1 MSGKTVMNTGTDTPM
16 TRPSTPVTRRLR
28 IKHITRVS
36 YAQAAVSSHNEVRMT
51 PLTLPGQTTL
61 DARVL
66 VNPSTPTWSYWD
78 YWGTQVTGFDL
89 MEPHADL
96 TITASSLVETA
107 PPGPMASAPTWAEV
121 TEATANS
128 RLLEHS
134 TPTSRTTIPA
144 ALLERAREA
153 AAGLDPHE
161 TAVAVS
167 NLVADHVSYVPGA
180 TGVNTSAAQ
189 AWEQGAGVCQDIT
202 HLTAGMLRGL
212 GLPTRYV
219 SGYLHPEREAELH
232 RPVAGQS
239 HAWIEYWA
247 GEWTGYDP
255 TNRTRA
261 DESHV
266 VVGRGRDYDDVTPHK
281 GVYRGVAGGPPEVT
295 VEFTRVA

>member
-1 MSGKTVMNTGTDTPM
+1 M
-16 TRPSTPVTRRLR
+16 TRRLR
-28 IKHITRVS
+28 IRHTTRVS

-61 DARVL
+61 DSRLTIRPAA
-66 VNPSTPTWSYWD
+66 TTWSYWD
-78 YWGTQVTGFDL
+78 YWGTQVTAFEL
-89 MEPHADL
+89 MDPHADL
-96 TITASSLVETA
+96 TITASSLVETS
-107 PPGPMASAPTWAEV
+107 PPGELPEAPTWVEVAER
-121 TEATANS
+121 TANS
-128 RLLEHS
+128 RLLEFANP
-134 TPTSRTTIPA
+134 TPRTTVPA
-144 ALLERAREA
+144 KLVKKARKA

-167 NLVADHVSYVPGA
+167 SLVADQVSYLPGV
-180 TGVNTSAAQ
+180 TGVNTSAAE
-189 AWEQGAGVCQDIT
+189 AWDQGAGVCQDIA
-202 HLTAGMLRGL
+202 HLTIALLRGL

-239 HAWIEYWA
+239 HAWVEYWA
-247 GEWTGYDP
+247 GDWHGYDP

-295 VEFTRVA
+295 VEFTRVG

>member
-1 MSGKTVMNTGTDTPM
+1 M
-16 TRPSTPVTRRLR
+16 TRRLR
-28 IKHITRVS
+28 IRHTTRVS

-61 DARVL
+61 DSRVTIR
-66 VNPSTPTWSYWD
+66 PAATTWSYWD
-78 YWGTQVTGFDL
+78 YWGTQVTAFEL
-89 MEPHADL
+89 MDPHADL

-107 PPGPMASAPTWAEV
+107 PPDDLPPALAWPEITDR
-121 TEATANS
+121 TAAS
-128 RLLEHS
+128 RLLEFA
-134 TPTSRTTIPA
+134 TPTVRTTVPPK
-144 ALLERAREA
+144 LLKRARKA

-167 NLVADHVSYVPGA
+167 SLVADRVTYLPGA
-180 TGVNTSAAQ
+180 TGVNTSATE
-189 AWEQGAGVCQDIT
+189 AWEQGAGVCQDIAHVT
-202 HLTAGMLRGL
+202 IALLRGL

-219 SGYLHPEREAELH
+219 SGYLHPERDAELH

-239 HAWIEYWA
+239 HAWVEYWA
-247 GEWTGYDP
+247 GDWHGYDP

-281 GVYRGVAGGPPEVT
+281 GIYRGVAGGPPEVT

>member
-1 MSGKTVMNTGTDTPM
+1 M
-16 TRPSTPVTRRLR
+16 TRRLR
-28 IKHITRVS
+28 IRHTTRVS

-61 DARVL
+61 DSRLTIRPAA
-66 VNPSTPTWSYWD
+66 TTWSYWD
-78 YWGTQVTGFDL
+78 YWGTQVTAFEL
-89 MEPHADL
+89 MDPHADL
-96 TITASSLVETA
+96 TITASSLVETS
-107 PPGPMASAPTWAEV
+107 PPGGLPEAPTWAEV
-121 TEATANS
+121 AEQTANS
-128 RLLEHS
+128 RLLEFANP
-134 TPTSRTTIPA
+134 TPRTTVPA
-144 ALLERAREA
+144 KLVKKARKA

-167 NLVADHVSYVPGA
+167 SLVADQVSYLPGV
-180 TGVNTSAAQ
+180 TGVNTSAAE
-189 AWEQGAGVCQDIT
+189 AWDQGAGVCQDIA
-202 HLTAGMLRGL
+202 HLTIALLRGL

-219 SGYLHPEREAELH
+219 SGYLQPEREAELH

-239 HAWIEYWA
+239 HAWVEYWA
-247 GEWTGYDP
+247 GDWHGYDP

-295 VEFTRVA
+295 VEFTRVG

>member
-1 MSGKTVMNTGTDTPM
+1 M
-16 TRPSTPVTRRLR
+16 TRRLR
-28 IKHITRVS
+28 IKHITKVS
-36 YAQAAVSSHNEVRMT
+36 YAQPAASSHNEVRMT

-61 DARVL
+61 DARVSIA
-66 VNPSTPTWSYWD
+66 PATATWSYWD

-89 MEPHADL
+89 MDPHADV

-107 PPGPMASAPTWAEV
+107 PTEPLPDAPDW
-121 TEATANS
+121 TEIAARTANS
-128 RLLEHS
+128 RLLEFANA
-134 TPTSRTTIPA
+134 TSRTTVPA
-144 ALLERAREA
+144 GLVERAREA
-153 AAGLDPHE
+153 SAGLDPHQ
-161 TAVAVS
+161 TAIAVS
-167 NLVADHVSYVPGA
+167 GLVADRVSYIPGA
-180 TGVNTSAAQ
+180 TGVNTSAAE
-189 AWEQGAGVCQDIT
+189 AWEQGAGVCQDIAHVT
-202 HLTAGMLRGL
+202 IALLRAI

-247 GEWTGYDP
+247 GDWSGYDP

-281 GVYRGVAGGPPEVT
+281 GIYRGVAGGPPEVT
-295 VEFTRVA
+295 VEFTRVG

>member
-1 MSGKTVMNTGTDTPM
+1 MTPENTKRVLGTPH
-16 TRPSTPVTRRLR
+16 RLR
-28 IKHITRVS
+28 IRHVTRVP
-36 YAQAAVSSHNEVRMT
+36 YAQPAASSHNEVRMT
-51 PLTLPGQTTL
+51 PLTLPTQTTL

-96 TITASSLVETA
+96 TITATSLVETSPPDPVPQA
-107 PPGPMASAPTWAEV
+107 PAWAEV
-121 TEATANS
+121 AEATQRT
-128 RLLEHS
+128 RLLEYAA
-134 TPTSRTTIPA
+134 PTSRTTVTD
-144 ALLERAREA
+144 ALVERAREA

-167 NLVADHVSYVPGA
+167 SLVADRVSYVPGS
-180 TGVNTSAAQ
+180 TGVTTSAAE
-189 AWEQGAGVCQDIT
+189 AWEQGAGVCQDIA
-202 HLTAGMLRGL
+202 HLTLGLLRGL
-212 GLPTRYV
+212 GLPARYV

-239 HAWIEYWA
+239 HAWVEYWA
-247 GEWTGYDP
+247 GDWTGYDP

-281 GVYRGVAGGPPEVT
+281 GVYRGVPGGPPEVT

>member
-1 MSGKTVMNTGTDTPM
+1 MA
-16 TRPSTPVTRRLR
+16 RRLT
-28 IKHITRVS
+28 IKHVTRVS
-36 YAQAAVSSHNEVRMT
+36 YAQPAASSHNEVRMT

-61 DARVL
+61 DSRVT
-66 VNPSTPTWSYWD
+66 VSPATSTWSYWD

-89 MEPHADL
+89 LDPHGDL

-107 PPGPMASAPTWAEV
+107 PPDPLPESPTWAELS
-121 TEATANS
+121 ESTASS
-128 RLLEHS
+128 RLLEFAG
-134 TPTSRTTIPA
+134 PTARTTVPA
-144 ALLERAREA
+144 KLLKKARKA

-167 NLVADHVSYVPGA
+167 ALVADRVTYLPGA
-180 TGVNTSAAQ
+180 TGVTTSAAE
-189 AWEQGAGVCQDIT
+189 AWEQGAGVCQDIAHVT
-202 HLTAGMLRGL
+202 IALLRGL

-247 GEWTGYDP
+247 GDWCGYDP

-281 GVYRGVAGGPPEVT
+281 GIYRGVPGGPPEVT

>member
-1 MSGKTVMNTGTDTPM
+1 M
-16 TRPSTPVTRRLR
+16 TRRLR
-28 IKHITRVS
+28 IRHTTRVS

-61 DARVL
+61 DSRVTIR
-66 VNPSTPTWSYWD
+66 PAATTWSYWD
-78 YWGTQVTGFDL
+78 YWGTQVTAFEL
-89 MEPHADL
+89 MDPHADL

-107 PPGPMASAPTWAEV
+107 PPGELPEAPAWGEVAEK
-121 TEATANS
+121 TATS
-128 RLLEHS
+128 RLLEFANP
-134 TPTSRTTIPA
+134 TPRTTVPPK
-144 ALLERAREA
+144 LVKKARKA

-167 NLVADHVSYVPGA
+167 SLVADRVAYLPGV
-180 TGVNTSAAQ
+180 TGVNTSATE
-189 AWEQGAGVCQDIT
+189 AWDQGAGVCQDIA
-202 HLTAGMLRGL
+202 HLTIALLRGL

-247 GEWTGYDP
+247 GDWHGYDP

-295 VEFTRVA
+295 VEFTRVG

>member
-1 MSGKTVMNTGTDTPM
+1 M
-16 TRPSTPVTRRLR
+16 STPVTRRLR
-28 IKHITRVS
+28 IRHTTRVS

-61 DARVL
+61 DARVT
-66 VNPSTPTWSYWD
+66 VNPTTPTWSYWD

-89 MEPHADL
+89 MEPHEDL

-107 PPGPMASAPTWAEV
+107 PPGPQAPAPTWAEV
-121 TEATANS
+121 ARTTANS
-128 RLLEHS
+128 RLLEYTS
-134 TPTSRTTIPA
+134 PTGRTTVTRE
-144 ALLERAREA
+144 LVERARSA
-153 AAGLDPHE
+153 STGLDPHE

-167 NLVADHVSYVPGA
+167 AMVTDQVSYLPGA
-180 TGVNTSAAQ
+180 TGVNTGAME

-202 HLTAGMLRGL
+202 HLTAALLRGL

-219 SGYLHPEREAELH
+219 SGYLHPERDAELH

-247 GEWTGYDP
+247 GDWTGYDP
-255 TNRTRA
+255 TNSTRA

-281 GVYRGVAGGPPEVT
+281 GIYRGVAGGPPEVT

>member
-1 MSGKTVMNTGTDTPM
+1 M
-16 TRPSTPVTRRLR
+16 TRRLR
-28 IKHITRVS
+28 IKHTTRVS
-36 YAQAAVSSHNEVRMT
+36 YAQPAASSHNEVRMT

-61 DARVL
+61 DARVT
-66 VNPSTPTWSYWD
+66 VNPTTPTWSYWD

-89 MEPHADL
+89 MDPHGHL
-96 TITASSLVETA
+96 TITASSLVETSPPSPLPAA
-107 PPGPMASAPTWAEV
+107 PAWPDIAER
-121 TEATANS
+121 TAHS
-128 RLLEHS
+128 RLLEFAG
-134 TPTSRTTIPA
+134 PTGRTTVPPR
-144 ALLERAREA
+144 LVKKARKA

-161 TAVAVS
+161 TALAVS
-167 NLVADHVSYVPGA
+167 ALVADRVSYLPGA
-180 TGVNTSAAQ
+180 TSVNTSPVE

-202 HLTAGMLRGL
+202 HLTIALLRGV

-247 GEWTGYDP
+247 GDWCGYDP
-255 TNRTRA
+255 TNRVRA

-266 VVGRGRDYDDVTPHK
+266 VVARGRDYDDVTPHK
-281 GVYRGVAGGPPEVT
+281 GVYRGVAGGPPEVS

>member
-1 MSGKTVMNTGTDTPM
+1 M
-16 TRPSTPVTRRLR
+16 THRLR
-28 IKHITRVS
+28 IRHITKVS

-66 VNPSTPTWSYWD
+66 VNPSTATWSYWD

-96 TITASSLVETA
+96 TITAVSLVETA
-107 PPGPMASAPTWAEV
+107 PPGALRPAPSWAEV
-121 TEATANS
+121 ADRAVGS
-128 RLLEHS
+128 RLLEHAVQ
-134 TPTSRTTIPA
+134 TSRTAVPEKLI
-144 ALLERAREA
+144 ERARA
-153 AAGLDPHE
+153 VAAGLDPHE
-161 TAVAVS
+161 TAAAVS
-167 NLVADHVSYVPGA
+167 DFVADHVSYIPGS
-180 TGVNTSAAQ
+180 TGVNTSAAE
-189 AWEQGAGVCQDIT
+189 AWEQGAGVCQDIA
-202 HLTAGMLRGL
+202 HLTAGLLRGL

-219 SGYLHPEREAELH
+219 SGYLHPERDAELH
-232 RPVAGQS
+232 RPVEGQS
-239 HAWIEYWA
+239 HAWVEYWA
-247 GEWTGYDP
+247 GDWTGYDP

-261 DESHV
+261 NESHV

>member
-1 MSGKTVMNTGTDTPM
+1 M
-16 TRPSTPVTRRLR
+16 TRRLR
-28 IKHITRVS
+28 IRHTTKVS

-51 PLTLPGQTTL
+51 PLTLPSQTTL

-89 MEPHADL
+89 MDPHADL
-96 TITASSLVETA
+96 TITAVSLVETA
-107 PPGPMASAPTWAEV
+107 PPDPLPAAPAWTEV
-121 TEATANS
+121 AGRAANS
-128 RLLEHS
+128 RLLEYV
-134 TPTSRTTIPA
+134 TPTSRTAMPDT
-144 ALLERAREA
+144 LVERARAA

-167 NLVADHVSYVPGA
+167 SMVADQVSYIPGS
-180 TGVNTSAAQ
+180 TGVNTSAAE
-189 AWEQGAGVCQDIT
+189 AWEQGAGVCQDIA
-202 HLTAGMLRGL
+202 HLTAGLLRAL

-239 HAWIEYWA
+239 HAWVEYWA
-247 GEWTGYDP
+247 GDWTGYDP
-255 TNRTRA
+255 TNRVRA

>member
-1 MSGKTVMNTGTDTPM
+1 M
-16 TRPSTPVTRRLR
+16 TRRLR
-28 IKHITRVS
+28 IRHTTKVS

-96 TITASSLVETA
+96 MITAVSLVETA
-107 PPGPMASAPTWAEV
+107 PPGGLPAAPTWAEV
-121 TEATANS
+121 AELVTNS
-128 RLLEHS
+128 RLLEYAA
-134 TPTSRTTIPA
+134 PTSRTTMPD
-144 ALLERAREA
+144 ALVERARAA

-161 TAVAVS
+161 PAVAVS
-167 NLVADHVSYVPGA
+167 SMVADHVRYIPGF
-180 TGVNTSAAQ
+180 TGVNTAAAE
-189 AWEQGAGVCQDIT
+189 AWEQGAGVCQDIA
-202 HLTAGMLRGL
+202 HLTAGLLRAL

-219 SGYLHPEREAELH
+219 SGYLHPEREAEIG
-232 RPVAGQS
+232 RAVAGQS
-239 HAWIEYWA
+239 HAWVEYRA
-247 GEWTGYDP
+247 GGWTGYDP
-255 TNRTRA
+255 TNRVRV

>member
-1 MSGKTVMNTGTDTPM
+1 VA
-16 TRPSTPVTRRLR
+16 RRLR
-28 IKHITRVS
+28 IKHTTRVS
-36 YAQAAVSSHNEVRMT
+36 YAQPAALSHNEVRMT

-96 TITASSLVETA
+96 TITATSLVETVPTDGPAA
-107 PPGPMASAPTWAEV
+107 PPAWPELR
-121 TEATANS
+121 EATANS
-128 RLLEHS
+128 RLLEYA
-134 TPTSRTTIPA
+134 TPTPRTTIPA
-144 ALLERAREA
+144 DLLDRAREA

-161 TAVAVS
+161 TATAVS
-167 NLVADHVSYVPGA
+167 ALVADRVSYVPGA
-180 TGVNTSAAQ
+180 TGVHTSPAQ

-202 HLTAGMLRGL
+202 HLTAAMLRGL

-247 GEWTGYDP
+247 GDWTGYDP

-261 DESHV
+261 DDSHV
-266 VVGRGRDYDDVTPHK
+266 VVARGRDYDDVTPHK

>member
-1 MSGKTVMNTGTDTPM
+1 M
-16 TRPSTPVTRRLR
+16 THRLR
-28 IKHITRVS
+28 IRHITKVS

-66 VNPSTPTWSYWD
+66 VNPSTATWSYWD

-96 TITASSLVETA
+96 TITAVSLVETA
-107 PPGPMASAPTWAEV
+107 PPPGLLPAPTWAEV
-121 TEATANS
+121 ADQVTNS

-134 TPTSRTTIPA
+134 VQTSRTAVPDKLI
-144 ALLERAREA
+144 ERARLA
-153 AAGLDPHE
+153 ATGLDPHE

-167 NLVADHVSYVPGA
+167 NLVADHVSYIPGS
-180 TGVNTSAAQ
+180 TGVNTSAAE
-189 AWEQGAGVCQDIT
+189 AWEQGAGVCQDIA
-202 HLTAGMLRGL
+202 HLTAGLLRSL

-219 SGYLHPEREAELH
+219 SGYLHPERDAELH
-232 RPVAGQS
+232 RPVEGQS
-239 HAWIEYWA
+239 HAWVEYWA
-247 GEWTGYDP
+247 GDWTGYDP

-261 DESHV
+261 NESHV

>member
-1 MSGKTVMNTGTDTPM
+1 M
-16 TRPSTPVTRRLR
+16 TRRLR
-28 IKHITRVS
+28 IRHTTKVS

-89 MEPHADL
+89 MEPHANL
-96 TITASSLVETA
+96 TITAVSLVETA
-107 PPGPMASAPTWAEV
+107 PPGGLQAAPTWAEV
-121 TEATANS
+121 AELVAKS
-128 RLLEHS
+128 RLLEYAS
-134 TPTSRTTIPA
+134 PTSRTTMPD
-144 ALLERAREA
+144 ALVERARAA

-167 NLVADHVSYVPGA
+167 SLVADHVRYIPGS
-180 TGVNTSAAQ
+180 TGVNTAAAE
-189 AWEQGAGVCQDIT
+189 AWEQGAGVCQDIA
-202 HLTAGMLRGL
+202 HLTAGLLRAL

-219 SGYLHPEREAELH
+219 SGYLHPERDAELH
-232 RPVAGQS
+232 RPVEGQS
-239 HAWIEYWA
+239 HAWVEYWA
-247 GEWTGYDP
+247 GDWTGYDP
-255 TNRTRA
+255 TNRVRA

-281 GVYRGVAGGPPEVT
+281 GVYRGVAGGPPEVM